1 MSYKAVEKSTATKKE
16 EIKMLNW
23 IKEKN
28 GHWSGFCDGDFLYRV
43 FETPEGWMW
52 EDSQSYEG
60 ECDFDTEREAMNAA
74 AEHFSKRLAMEE
86 RMLLAE
92 LEVALT
98 AGEIE
103 DILAEEL
110 FEEAKVEGWL
120 K

>member
-1 MSYKAVEKSTATKKE
+1 
-16 EIKMLNW
+16 MLNW
-23 IKEKN
+23 VKEKN

-74 AEHFSKRLAMEE
+74 AEHFNRRLAMEE
-86 RMLLAE
+86 HLADCE
-92 LEVALT
+92 LEAVLT
-98 AGEIE
+98 VEQIE
-103 DILAEEL
+103 EILAEEF